1 MHNYS
6 LIPDLRPVA
15 ALICQD
21 QDWTPIT
28 GGIRYHLYTDGSAIS
43 KMTPKAAWAFHVVV
57 ESHVHRLGFTG
68 ALLDDRIPEAIPDA
82 LDAEATAIIFA
93 ADWLLS
99 LPHPMHCV
107 LHFDALAV
115 GYGACGVQHEPAP
128 ASSPRPLQHLAR
140 VAVCMVQSY
149 HDSVRC
155 HHIKAH
161 SGQPDNEVAD
171 SVAHAIVAGWQPP
184 CSPPFRLRALF
195 DHPLCDWAWL
205 EYRPTDE
212 LPDIRTILHTKP
224 NVPTLDTSIWQPDTM
239 KPKVRVKQISWK
251 FGTANVRTMAY
262 DNTHHSDKVPLLR
275 AQLQDQAFDVFAL
288 QECRGRKDQCLDDG
302 VFIRVC
308 AAGQGGQGGLELWF
322 RKHGAFAQTGCCELM
337 SDQLAVWYASS
348 TVLGVL
354 CQHPALSCNF
364 VVIYGPQSGRP
375 SDEIVGWWTHLDSL
389 LSQRPMDA
397 PMVILGDA
405 NAHLGS
411 VIAEGVS
418 DHALEFEDSAG
429 TALRECCSKHDLLL
443 PATFDG
449 LHRGDSGTFIGPRGV
464 DTRVDYI
471 AIPQAWLAGVEFSA
485 LCPELDLLTQGADHV
500 AVQLI
505 LTMSVQPSSSVVRG
519 RTTRYDRAAAQSA
532 IGQERIATLATCLSP
547 LPWTTDVNDHW
558 TSLRSE
564 VLEHCALWFPK
575 KKRHRRQVYMSPDLW
590 HLVED
595 RKDLMASMRQMRR
608 GRASR
613 FLAGLFA
620 LWKGDRAR
628 LQELYYQDVV
638 SDQAY
643 ALDLSQYQM
652 LSTRFVAMRR
662 EDRAA
667 WYTQC
672 AANLQDGLSRSSLSQ
687 WHKLLRP
694 KRAIKQKTNPKSRIP
709 GIRATDGQWLT
720 RGTPLSLMWQR
731 HFGDIENAEDV

>member
-1 MHNYS
+1 MADLAKPWNPHACVHNYS
-6 LIPDLRPVA
+6 LIPDLHYIA

-28 GGIRYHLYTDGSAIS
+28 GEGICYHLYTDGSAIS

-57 ESHVHRLGFTG
+57 ESNGMMGSQFHRLGFTG

-82 LDAEATAIIFA
+82 LDAEAAAIIFA

-149 HDSVRC
+149 HASVRC

-171 SVAHAIVAGWQPP
+171 SVAHAIVTGWQPP

-195 DHPLCDWAWL
+195 DHPLRDWAWL

-224 NVPTLDTSIWQPDTM
+224 NVPTLDTSIWQPDTI

-262 DNTHHSDKVPLLR
+262 DNMHHSDKVPLLR
-275 AQLQDQAFDVFAL
+275 AQLQDQAFDVFAI

-322 RKHGAFAQTGCCELM
+322 RKHGAFAQTGCGELM
-337 SDQLAVWYASS
+337 SDQLAVWHASS

-389 LSQRPMDA
+389 LNQRPM
-397 PMVILGDA
+397 
-405 NAHLGS
+405 
-411 VIAEGVS
+411 E
-418 DHALEFEDSAG
+418 
-429 TALRECCSKHDLLL
+429 
-443 PATFDG
+443 
-449 LHRGDSGTFIGPRGV
+449 
-464 DTRVDYI
+464 
-471 AIPQAWLAGVEFSA
+471 W
-485 LCPELDLLTQGADHV
+485 
-500 AVQLI
+500 
-505 LTMSVQPSSSVVRG
+505 
-519 RTTRYDRAAAQSA
+519 
-532 IGQERIATLATCLSP
+532 
-547 LPWTTDVNDHW
+547 
-558 TSLRSE
+558 
-564 VLEHCALWFPK
+564 
-575 KKRHRRQVYMSPDLW
+575 
-590 HLVED
+590 
-595 RKDLMASMRQMRR
+595 
-608 GRASR
+608 
-613 FLAGLFA
+613 
-620 LWKGDRAR
+620 
-628 LQELYYQDVV
+628 
-638 SDQAY
+638 
-643 ALDLSQYQM
+643 
-652 LSTRFVAMRR
+652 
-662 EDRAA
+662 
-667 WYTQC
+667 
-672 AANLQDGLSRSSLSQ
+672 
-687 WHKLLRP
+687 
-694 KRAIKQKTNPKSRIP
+694 
-709 GIRATDGQWLT
+709 
-720 RGTPLSLMWQR
+720 
-731 HFGDIENAEDV
+731 